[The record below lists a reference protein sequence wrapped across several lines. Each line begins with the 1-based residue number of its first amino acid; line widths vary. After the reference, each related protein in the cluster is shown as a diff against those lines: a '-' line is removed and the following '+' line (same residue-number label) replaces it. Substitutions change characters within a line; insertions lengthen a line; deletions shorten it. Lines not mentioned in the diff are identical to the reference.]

1 MRTKQKSAFAD
12 RKMLGRAMK
21 DSFAK
26 LSPKTQAKNPVMFL
40 VFVSAILTSIL
51 WVVSLFGLKDAP
63 SGYTLAIAIIL
74 WFTVLFANFAEA
86 IAEGRGKAHRLEC
99 TGGIPTWQH
108 CSQRFL
114 PCVTNRCRFR
124 AGCNFNAESEFCPHR

>member
-1 MRTKQKSAFAD
+1 
-12 RKMLGRAMK
+12 
-21 DSFAK
+21 
-26 LSPKTQAKNPVMFL
+26 MFL

-86 IAEGRGKAHRLEC
+86 IAEGRGIKHRQILSGHPERMW
-99 TGGIPTWQH
+99 THIKFPPYRRRT
-108 CSQRFL
+108 
-114 PCVTNRCRFR
+114 
-124 AGCNFNAESEFCPHR
+124 A